1 MVSVDDLWK
10 SGKYKL
16 IKTLKYNE
24 IVEFIFENIG
34 FKNASSF
41 FYFFY
46 NIITLIIL
54 IGFGFFFFDAGF
66 KNFFRYL
73 SGGII
78 AGSILVIP
86 VHELIHGI
94 TYKLLG
100 APKIHFGADF
110 KQMLFYVAA
119 DKFVINRNRFY
130 LVAISPFF
138 VINLFTIIFLFN
150 FSVPLIISALSFLL
164 LHNLMC
170 IGDFALVSFFQ
181 RFQDKEL
188 FTYDDHK
195 EMTSYIFEKTY

>member
-1 MVSVDDLWK
+1 MVSVDNLWQ

-16 IKTLKYNE
+16 LKTLRYSE
-24 IVEFIFENIG
+24 ILDFIFENIS

-46 NIITLIIL
+46 NIVTIIIL
-54 IGFGFFFFDAGF
+54 TGFCILFYQSGFN
-66 KNFFRYL
+66 NFFRYL
-73 SGGII
+73 LGGIT

-100 APKIHFGADF
+100 APKINFGADF

-119 DKFVINRNRFY
+119 DKFVLNRNGFY

-138 VINLFTIIFLFN
+138 VINIFTIILLLN
-150 FSVPLIISALSFLL
+150 FSIPLIISGLSFLL
-164 LHNLMC
+164 LHNIMC
-170 IGDFALVSFFQ
+170 IGDFALVSYFK
-181 RFQDKEL
+181 RFRDKDL

-195 EMTSYIFEKTY
+195 EMTSYIFEKI